1 MAPNTSTEPRQISAR
16 LNIHAAFQREKT
28 LKERPTYKEIL
39 LLYVYVSWSF
49 FFLSQ
54 TTARL
59 YLAIN
64 CLPWTLVT
72 LCGVIS
78 VTFIM
83 RLLTRL

>member
-1 MAPNTSTEPRQISAR
+1 MDSLSLCSSETDFS
-16 LNIHAAFQREKT
+16 
-28 LKERPTYKEIL
+28 
-39 LLYVYVSWSF
+39 
-49 FFLSQ
+49 FLSE
-54 TTARL
+54 TTTQL

-72 LCGVIS
+72 LCEDIS